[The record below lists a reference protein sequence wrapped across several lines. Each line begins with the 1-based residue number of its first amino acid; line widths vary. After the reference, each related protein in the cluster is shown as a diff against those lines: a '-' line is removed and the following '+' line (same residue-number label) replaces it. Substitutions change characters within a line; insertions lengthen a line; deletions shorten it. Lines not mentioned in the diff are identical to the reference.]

1 MVKGMSKKDILIGD
15 MKREGMSNE
24 DILIGDMKR
33 EGMVM
38 DGIQVRKKKSI
49 EKLRDLEVG
58 VQEFFLIILFCLFIA
73 ALSYWAYEVWYIH
86 STNVTSLTK
95 AEDVAIAASHEAVA
109 FQAAILAFLLASF
122 FVYIL

>member
-1 MVKGMSKKDILIGD
+1 METKMSKKDILI
-15 MKREGMSNE
+15 R
-24 DILIGDMKR
+24 DMKR

-58 VQEFFLIILFCLFIA
+58 VQEFFLIVLFCLFVA
-73 ALSYWAYEVWYIH
+73 ALSYWAYELWYIH
-86 STNVTSLTK
+86 TTEFSALT
-95 AEDVAIAASHEAVA
+95 AIPIGVAAAHEAAA
-109 FQAAILAFLLASF
+109 FQAAILAFLLATF

>member
-1 MVKGMSKKDILIGD
+1 MSKKEILIRD
-15 MKREGMSNE
+15 MKRQ
-24 DILIGDMKR
+24 
-33 EGMVM
+33 GMVM

-58 VQEFFLIILFCLFIA
+58 VQEFFLIVLFCLFVA

-86 STNVTSLTK
+86 SAEYKNL
-95 AEDVAIAASHEAVA
+95 ADIEDVARATSHAAAS

>member
-1 MVKGMSKKDILIGD
+1 METKMSKKDILIRD
-15 MKREGMSNE
+15 MK
-24 DILIGDMKR
+24 KQ
-33 EGMVM
+33 GMVM

-58 VQEFFLIILFCLFIA
+58 VQEFFLIVLFCLFVA

-86 STNVTSLTK
+86 STNVTSGK
-95 AEDVAIAASHEAVA
+95 QIEDIAVAAAHETAA
-109 FQAAILAFLLASF
+109 FQAAILAFLLATF